1 MAKRFGWRSRLC
13 CLVCLLWIGG
23 CTHQPPKSELPPE
36 DSTEGLY
43 AQAEDLFQSGA
54 LEQAL
59 SGFNGYLQQS
69 PRGPNAGHALLR
81 VGDIHRLTGDFEA
94 AQAFYQRLVD
104 EFPQSPWADQ
114 ARMYLIDV
122 VIGREG
128 AQAFDEAYQLLENP
142 LQRALLQ
149 QLGALYQQ
157 GSTSL
162 EIARL
167 LYLLYQSETGAQ
179 KEPWLSRLRTVID
192 RLEGDEIDSLWMFM
206 ADETVRSY
214 LMFRYAMLQVMAE
227 NDDAALDLLRAFQAA
242 YPDHPLAT
250 EVFHFINIL
259 SQRLIF
265 RPFTVGCL
273 LPLSG
278 PYQTYGIRALNGI
291 ELALS
296 QFSYG
301 ETAFPIRIVVKDTA
315 SQDAQAVRG
324 VRELAAARVAAIIGP
339 IVTASAAAQ
348 EAQRLGIPMVT
359 FTQKPDIVTIGEY
372 IFRHFI
378 TPQNQVDTLSEYL
391 FNDLG
396 FSQFAVMYPQETYGR
411 TFMELFW
418 DAVVRRQ
425 GSLAGVEA
433 YDPKMTDF
441 ADTIKKLIGTY
452 YPIPKDLKVPSLVRV
467 DDPPYLGYRLE
478 TAGVLEE
485 IFPDPLIRFSGL
497 YKQNWAGHRTNG
509 SDTGSS
515 AKNDGALN
523 PKVDFDA
530 LFIPDAPNKVGLI
543 LPQLAFYDV
552 KDIYLVGTNLWH
564 SQQLIEMTKGFA
576 QKALMVDGFFKS
588 SRSAAVQAFIEGYK
602 ALYQKDPDIIEAFAY
617 DTANVIFDLLNRPD
631 VHTLP
636 DMRAA
641 LQQSLTFQGATGP
654 AYFAD
659 NGEAIKRLSLLRIKG
674 GRFIEIALQ

>member
-1 MAKRFGWRSRLC
+1 MAKRFSRRIGLC

-36 DSTEGLY
+36 DSTEGRY
-43 AQAEDLFQSGA
+43 IQAEDLFQSGA

-59 SGFNGYLQQS
+59 SGFNAYLQQS
-69 PRGPNAGHALLR
+69 PNGPHAEHALLR
-81 VGDIHRLTGDFEA
+81 MGDIYRLEGDFEA
-94 AQAFYQRLVD
+94 AEAFYQRLVD
-104 EFPQSPWADQ
+104 EFPQSPWSDQ
-114 ARMYLIDV
+114 ARMYLLDL

-128 AQAFDEAYQLLENP
+128 VQAFDEAYP
-142 LQRALLQ
+142 LMDDPVQRALLQ
-149 QLGALYQQ
+149 QLADLYRD
-157 GSTSL
+157 GGTSF
-162 EIARL
+162 EIARQ
-167 LYLLYQSETGAQ
+167 LYLLYQSETGVQ
-179 KEPWLSRLRTVID
+179 KEPWLSRLRPVID
-192 RLEGDEIDSLWMFM
+192 RLQEDEIDSLWRFM

-227 NDDAALDLLRAFQAA
+227 NDGDALDLLRAFQAA

-250 EVFHFINIL
+250 EAFHFVNTL

-296 QFSYG
+296 QLPYG
-301 ETAFPIRIVVKDTA
+301 ETALPIRIVVKDSA
-315 SQDAQAVRG
+315 SQDIRAIQG
-324 VRELAAARVAAIIGP
+324 VRELAAERVAAIIGP

-348 EAQRLGIPMVT
+348 EAQHLGIPMVT
-359 FTQKPDIVTIGEY
+359 FTQKPDIVTIGDY

-396 FSQFAVMYPQETYGR
+396 LSQFAVMYPQETYGQ

-418 DAVVRRQ
+418 DAVIRHQ
-425 GSLAGVEA
+425 GSLTGVEA
-433 YDPKMTDF
+433 YEPQVTDF
-441 ADTIKKLIGTY
+441 ADTIRKLVGTY
-452 YPIPKDLKVPSLVRV
+452 YPIPKDLKAQSLVRLEDPLYLV
-467 DDPPYLGYRLE
+467 DRLE
-478 TAGVLEE
+478 TTGELEK
-485 IFPDPLIRFSGL
+485 IFPDPLIRFSGIYMQSWPAHL
-497 YKQNWAGHRTNG
+497 TNG
-509 SDTGSS
+509 SDGASR
-515 AKNDGALN
+515 AKKDAAPN

-576 QKALMVDGFFKS
+576 QNALMVDGFFKG
-588 SRSAAVQAFIEGYK
+588 SRSPAVQAFIGGYK

-617 DTANVIFDLLNRPD
+617 DTANMIFDLLIRPD
-631 VHTLP
+631 VPTLP

-674 GRFIEIALQ
+674 GRFIEIAPQ